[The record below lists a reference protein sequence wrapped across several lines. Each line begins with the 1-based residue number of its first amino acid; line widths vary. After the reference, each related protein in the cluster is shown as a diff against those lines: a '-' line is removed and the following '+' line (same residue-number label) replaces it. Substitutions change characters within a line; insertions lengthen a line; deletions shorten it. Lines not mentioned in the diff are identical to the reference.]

1 MSGGPSFMAEPQETS
16 LTERVT
22 DFMLAAHV
30 TGACFL
36 GGTALFALG
45 DGRVVLRPSE
55 GEGRALALHDGA
67 VQVFA
72 HDGSALYTG
81 GDDGRLIRCDAA
93 GESRLVAEEKGKWID
108 AVALSPSGALAWS
121 AGRSVKVM
129 DKAGKGK
136 AGAVKE
142 VAAPSSVRG
151 LAFAPKGLRLAYAHN
166 GGASLWFPN
175 TQAKPESLEWKGSHL
190 DVTFSPDGRFLVTSM
205 QENALHG
212 WGLAEKRHMR
222 MTGYPGKS
230 RSLSWS
236 HDGKWLASSGADACI
251 IWPFADKDG
260 PMGKAPRECGV
271 RNSRVTRVACH
282 PKAFLVAIG
291 YEDGCILMCRIG
303 DGSELLVR
311 RTSSFAGAVT
321 TLAWSEEGARLAF
334 GTEGGAAG
342 WLDLASG
349 G

>member
-1 MSGGPSFMAEPQETS
+1 VTGSIAMDAETTS
-16 LTERVT
+16 LTEHVT
-22 DFMLAAHV
+22 DFALHAHV
-30 TGACFL
+30 TGAGFL
-36 GGTALFALG
+36 GETALFALG
-45 DGRVVLRPSE
+45 DGRIVLRPAAGEASE
-55 GEGRALALHDGA
+55 IAPHDGA
-67 VQVFA
+67 VQVFV
-72 HDGSALYTG
+72 HDEEALYTG
-81 GDDGRLIRCDAA
+81 GDDGRLIRSDAQ
-93 GESRLVAEEKGKWID
+93 GESRIIADEKGKWID

-129 DKAGKGK
+129 EKAGKAKPGK
-136 AGAVKE
+136 TKE
-142 VAAPSSVRG
+142 MTAPSSVRG
-151 LAFAPKGLRLAYAHN
+151 LAFAPKGHRLAYAHN

-175 TQAKPESLEWKGSHL
+175 TQAPPELFDWKGSHL

-212 WGLAEKRHMR
+212 WNLAEKRHMR

-236 HDGKWLASSGADACI
+236 HDGKWLASSGAEACI

-282 PKAFLVAIG
+282 PKALVVAIG
-291 YEDGCILMCRIG
+291 YDDGCVLICRMS
-303 DGSELLVR
+303 DGSEILVR
-311 RTSSFAGAVT
+311 RASSFTGAIS
-321 TLAWSEEGARLAF
+321 TLAWNADGARLAF

-342 WLDLASG
+342 WLDIAAVP
-349 G
+349 

>member
-1 MSGGPSFMAEPQETS
+1 MTTTDTTS
-16 LTERVT
+16 LTEHVT
-22 DFMLAAHV
+22 SLSLDAHV
-30 TGACFL
+30 TAACFL
-36 GGTALFALG
+36 GERAAFALG
-45 DGRVVLRPSE
+45 DGRVVLATSAEERQE
-55 GEGRALALHDGA
+55 IAAHEGA
-67 VQVFA
+67 VQVATHDAA
-72 HDGSALYTG
+72 HLYTG
-81 GDDGRLIRCDAA
+81 GDDGLLKRIDAKGA
-93 GESRLVAEEKGKWID
+93 QETLADEKGKWID

-271 RNSRVTRVACH
+271 RRARVTRVACH
-282 PKAFLVAIG
+282 PKALVVAIG
-291 YEDGCILMCRIG
+291 YDDGCILMCRLA
-303 DGSELLVR
+303 DGAEILVR
-311 RTSSFAGAVT
+311 RNSAFTGPISALVWDKA
-321 TLAWSEEGARLAF
+321 GARLAF
-334 GTEGGAAG
+334 GTEAGAAG
-342 WLDLASG
+342 WLVLPSG
-349 G
+349 